1 MILLGLYDGI
11 ALRFSDG
18 LLSGLDMG
26 RFGRSYDLH
35 EEISTPVSPIGES
48 IPYLPI
54 ESSLDMSDA
63 RFRGLD
69 PYSGRQVHQTLAGG
83 QRTISIQQS
92 QALLGAPLTEAIL
105 ARVNLEISL
114 HSPAVWRLNAGEA
127 VWQSDEAGVEA
138 YLGKGCSVRVS
149 ATSRLAIEDQHTL
162 SIELEAGASIVEMW
176 IEAQPALPM
185 APAVIVCTQRQGRE
199 AAVVASAVGGG
210 DRAYIPIL
218 DLDLPPMSIA
228 DVQSANA
235 RLSDLANQI
244 AQIETQMENVAQQ
257 GAPAAGG
264 IILPGAQSVE
274 KSLQKLT
281 QQRES
286 MLDAIEPLQQQIVRY
301 AAWTRRSALVAR
313 VVASMTTGSTESPL
327 LLVLSPYPID
337 LMQAWA
343 TSADIVTLLPES
355 ASAESAEWQQAL
367 QGSIAAV
374 RNEIV
379 FWKDLQDLATQVW
392 TRLHSGEQPVFF
404 TIPDDPAFY
413 PVGLIDAVRR
423 GRALLPRGR
432 AGANVNL
439 DEIQEKLNAETG
451 GDHAVIVEADGGIS
465 SLVGALYAHHMG
477 APLYVNSPRPRLDD
491 AFDSMR
497 RITEGI
503 QREHLAALA
512 ANAYRYIGEHRKEF
526 MQSQAG
532 DPQLKQVAA
541 GLSILELPATV
552 PTPYSDAQFVQAL
565 TTYLTAQQAGAQQ
578 GYRYDDKQWSQDLAS
593 LEAQVTAAVSPSIRK
608 AVLKTKRLTIFTA
621 GLPYGLADGWDN
633 KIIGLVVQDLA
644 APYTLQAVAQANAG
658 RPAYTLAL
666 TLDPGIEQRPAPD
679 VANLVDRT
687 IALRGPAASAANLAV
702 LGSLLPLDAVLLHT
716 QGNLDSVILGDARNQ
731 LVEVQSSELGAQVR
745 FPSAPLVIYSAPL
758 AWLGLGLTLLEQ
770 GAGGFVGAMWPV
782 DASGVEDAAR
792 IVLTGVMVKGQN
804 PAEALRS
811 LPSYEPRTSRAF
823 VYLGTAAPQPA
834 PRGDVLAEAPM
845 LYAAAARL
853 AASGRTAAA
862 TMVYD
867 RLRALTGE
875 QAAATPE
882 LRAEF
887 LLLDADYQTRLSSR
901 NRERPAQ
908 DVLDKLTQSLETL
921 DKLGIDAVYKD
932 ALRIALRE
940 RAAVL
945 ELAGE
950 NFDRARD
957 LIQSIRDARRQSGQ
971 LGAEASAAYLL
982 AVVQERQQQFAAARQ
997 TLLDVQDQLSTLGNA
1012 VGLVMVSTSL
1022 AFVSL
1027 PLAMYPDVL
1036 GHLKM
1041 AVSASLA
1048 LGSQVLSET
1057 LLQTLSVARVMA
1069 QAGAYVD
1076 LATTTRTLAGII
1088 EADSRLSAA
1097 DRSSIAS
1104 VFTLMQNTADI
1115 LLAELPAQEREAKL
1129 AALVEQAQ
1137 GNDLARS
1144 LGLDAW
1150 ILSAGSPQSGDTTA

>member
-1 MILLGLYDGI
+1 MTSLGLYDGI

-26 RFGRSYDLH
+26 RFGRSYELH
-35 EEISTPVSPIGES
+35 EELSTPVSPLGES

-69 PYSGRQVHQTLAGG
+69 PYSGRQAHQALAGG
-83 QRTISIQQS
+83 QRTVSIQQS

-105 ARVNLEISL
+105 ARVNLETSVA
-114 HSPAVWRLNAGEA
+114 SPTTWRLSIGEA
-127 VWQSDEAGVEA
+127 VWHSDEAGAET

-149 ATSRLAIEDQHTL
+149 STSRLAIEGQHTL
-162 SIELEAGASIVEMW
+162 CVELTAGASVVEMW
-176 IEAQPALPM
+176 IEAQPPLPV
-185 APAVIVCTQRQGRE
+185 APAVIVCAQRQGRE

-218 DLDLPPMSIA
+218 DLDLPPMSVA
-228 DVQSANA
+228 EVQSANA
-235 RLSDLANQI
+235 RLTDLANQI
-244 AQIETQMENVAQQ
+244 SQIETQMEGVAQQ
-257 GAPAAGG
+257 GAPSVGG

-274 KSLQKLT
+274 QSLQKLT

-286 MLDAIEPLQQQIVRY
+286 ILDAIEPLQQQIVRY
-301 AAWTRRSALVAR
+301 AAWARRSTLVAR
-313 VVASMTTGSTESPL
+313 VIASMTTGSTESPL
-327 LLVLSPYPID
+327 LLVLAPYPVD

-343 TSADIVTLLPES
+343 TTADIVTLLPES
-355 ASAESAEWQQAL
+355 ASPQSAEWQQAVRV
-367 QGSIAAV
+367 GIAAE
-374 RNEIV
+374 RTEIV
-379 FWKDLQDLATQVW
+379 FWKDPQELATQVW
-392 TRLHSGEQPVFF
+392 TRLHGDEQPVFF

-423 GRALLPRGR
+423 GRALIPRGR

-439 DEIQEKLNAETG
+439 DEIQEKLNAETS

-497 RITEGI
+497 RITESI

-526 MQSQAG
+526 MQSQAA
-532 DPQLKQVAA
+532 DPQLKQVSA

-552 PTPYSDAQFVQAL
+552 PTPYSDAEFVQAL

-578 GYRYDDKQWSQDLAS
+578 GYRYDDKQWSQDLAN
-593 LEAQVTAAVSPSIRK
+593 LEAQATAAVSPFIRK
-608 AVLKTKRLTIFTA
+608 AVLKTKRLTIFTG
-621 GLPYGLADGWDN
+621 GLPYGLTSGWEN
-633 KIIGLVVQDLA
+633 KIVGLVIHALA

-679 VANLVDRT
+679 IAGLVDRT
-687 IALRGPAASAANLAV
+687 IFLRGPAASAANLAV

-716 QGNLDSVILGDARNQ
+716 QGNLDSIILGDARNQ

-745 FPSAPLVIYSAPL
+745 LSSAPLVIYSAPL

-811 LPSYEPRTSRAF
+811 LPSYEPRISRAF
-823 VYLGTAAPQPA
+823 VYLGTAAPWPA
-834 PRGDVLAEAPM
+834 QHGDVLAEAAM
-845 LYAAAARL
+845 LYSAAARL
-853 AASGRTAAA
+853 AGSGRTAAA
-862 TMVYD
+862 NMVYD

-875 QAAATPE
+875 QAATTPQ

-901 NRERPAQ
+901 SRERPAQ
-908 DVLDKLTQSLETL
+908 DVLEKVTQNLETL
-921 DKLGIDAVYKD
+921 DKLNIDAQLKE
-932 ALRIALRE
+932 ALRVALQE
-940 RAAVL
+940 RAAAL

-950 NFDRARD
+950 NFDRAR
-957 LIQSIRDARRQSGQ
+957 
-971 LGAEASAAYLL
+971 
-982 AVVQERQQQFAAARQ
+982 
-997 TLLDVQDQLSTLGNA
+997 
-1012 VGLVMVSTSL
+1012 
-1022 AFVSL
+1022 
-1027 PLAMYPDVL
+1027 
-1036 GHLKM
+1036 
-1041 AVSASLA
+1041 
-1048 LGSQVLSET
+1048 
-1057 LLQTLSVARVMA
+1057 
-1069 QAGAYVD
+1069 
-1076 LATTTRTLAGII
+1076 
-1088 EADSRLSAA
+1088 
-1097 DRSSIAS
+1097 
-1104 VFTLMQNTADI
+1104 
-1115 LLAELPAQEREAKL
+1115 
-1129 AALVEQAQ
+1129 
-1137 GNDLARS
+1137 
-1144 LGLDAW
+1144 
-1150 ILSAGSPQSGDTTA
+1150 